1 MADEL
6 VISRIFEAPRAR
18 LWEAWTD
25 PVQFGRW
32 FGPKG
37 VTTTIISAD
46 VRVGGHLHCSM
57 DFPDG
62 GPRIWAKLVY
72 REIDPPSRLVWEH
85 SFSDPDGDIAGSPF
99 GGHWPK
105 RLLNS
110 VEFEDAGEGTH
121 IRLTSAPLHA
131 ESEEEAAFG
140 AALDSMQGGWGGNFD
155 VLDDFLG
162 GI

>member
-6 VISRIFEAPRAR
+6 VISRIFKAPRAQ

-57 DFPDG
+57 DFPG
-62 GPRIWAKLVY
+62 GLRIWAKLVY

-85 SFSDPDGDIAGSPF
+85 SFADSEGNITGSPF
-99 GGHWPK
+99 SDRWPK

-110 VEFEDAGEGTH
+110 VLFEDAGDDTL
-121 IRLTSAPLHA
+121 IRLTSIPLDANNEETA
-131 ESEEEAAFG
+131 EFV
-140 AALDSMQGGWGGNFD
+140 AALDSMHGGWSGNFE
-155 VLDDFLG
+155 VLDDFLAR
-162 GI
+162 I

>member
-1 MADEL
+1 MVDEL
-6 VISRIFEAPRAR
+6 VISRIFKAPRAQ

-57 DFPDG
+57 DFPG

-72 REIDPPSRLVWEH
+72 REVEPLSRLVWEH
-85 SFSDPDGDIAGSPF
+85 SFSDPHGEIAPSPF
-99 GGHWPK
+99 SQHWPK
-105 RLLNS
+105 KLLNS
-110 VEFEDAGEGTH
+110 VTFEDAGAATR
-121 IRLTSAPLHA
+121 IRMKSSALDASP
-131 ESEEEAAFG
+131 EEAAEFRD
-140 AALDSMQGGWGGNFD
+140 AFPSMHGGWSGNFD
-155 VLDDFLG
+155 VLDEFLG
-162 GI
+162 KI